1 MGKLRILSKLGD
13 TTVLWDE
20 KTSATDESEAAEAV
34 REAERI
40 FNQERASGATAF
52 RVAPNR
58 AAERIETFDPR
69 AEQIV
74 MVPRVAGG

>member
-13 TTVLWDE
+13 TTLRWD
-20 KTSATDESEAAEAV
+20 TEAATSGDPEAEEAV

-40 FNQERASGATAF
+40 FRQERASGATAF
-52 RVAPNR
+52 RVSAGAP
-58 AAERIETFDPR
+58 AERIETFDPQ

>member
-13 TTVLWDE
+13 TTVTWDP
-20 KTSATDESEAAEAV
+20 ATGAEDAV

-40 FNQERASGATAF
+40 FNSQRAAGATAF
-52 RVAPNR
+52 KVSPSSP
-58 AAERIETFDPR
+58 AERLETFDPQ

-74 MVPRVAGG
+74 IVPRVAGG

>member
-13 TTVLWDE
+13 TTLRWD
-20 KTSATDESEAAEAV
+20 TEAATTGDPGAEEAV

-40 FNQERASGATAF
+40 FRQERASGATAF
-52 RVAPNR
+52 KVTTGAP
-58 AAERIETFDPR
+58 AERIDTFDPQ

-74 MVPRVAGG
+74 IVPRVAGG

>member
-13 TTVLWDE
+13 TTVQWDTTRGAE
-20 KTSATDESEAAEAV
+20 EAV

-40 FNQERASGATAF
+40 FRQEIAAGSTAF
-52 RVAPNR
+52 RVSAAAPG
-58 AAERIETFDPR
+58 ERIVSFDPH

-74 MVPRVAGG
+74 IVPRVAGG

>member
-13 TTVLWDE
+13 TSVEWDE
-20 KTSATDESEAAEAV
+20 KASATGDPGAEEAV

-40 FNQERASGATAF
+40 FKQERAAGATAF
-52 RVAPNR
+52 RVSQDAP
-58 AAERIETFDPR
+58 AEHIDTFDR
-69 AEQIV
+69 QAEQIV

>member
-13 TTVLWDE
+13 TTVTLDP
-20 KTSATDESEAAEAV
+20 KTGAEEAV

-40 FNQERASGATAF
+40 FNQQRAAGATAF
-52 RVAPNR
+52 KVSASSP
-58 AAERIETFDPR
+58 AERVDTFDPQ

-74 MVPRVAGG
+74 IVPRVAGG

>member
-13 TTVLWDE
+13 TTVAWDE
-20 KTSATDESEAAEAV
+20 KTGAEEAV

-40 FNQERASGATAF
+40 FNQERARGGTAF
-52 RVAPNR
+52 KVTPANP
-58 AAERIETFDPR
+58 AERIETFDPQ

-74 MVPRVAGG
+74 MVPRIAGG